1 MLLHVLEHALID
13 SLKVFV
19 LVFILYFALSFLEN
33 YISKRLSSNNKV
45 SPFFG
50 ALLGLVPQCGIS
62 VAASDLYIK
71 RKITVGT
78 LVAVFLSCSDE
89 AIFILL
95 ASEKFLTVFPLLLI
109 KLVIGFI
116 SGMMIDS
123 FILRK
128 QKLKKDNEE
137 VVSCAHHHEH
147 HHHDSKLKHN
157 FKHTLLHSVEI
168 LIYVFIVNFIF
179 GLLIELLGEAKLI
192 IFLQNNKYLAP
203 LFSSIIGVIPN
214 CASSVVLSELYIIN
228 GLSFGALLSGLLMNA
243 GLGLVYLFKKKE
255 NVKMNIN
262 VVVIMFIISL
272 KPFKLILGVTN
283 ILFCISF
290 LKRVALCNIP
300 DVKL

>member
-13 SLKVFV
+13 SLKVFI
-19 LVFILYFALSFLEN
+19 LVFVLYFALSFVEN
-33 YISKRLSSNNKV
+33 YISKKLSSNNKV

-50 ALLGLVPQCGIS
+50 SLLGLIPQCGIS

-78 LVAVFLSCSDE
+78 LVAVFLACSDE

-95 ASEKFLTVFPLLLI
+95 ASEKFLTVFPLLFI
-109 KLVIGFI
+109 KLVVGFI

-157 FKHTLLHSVEI
+157 FKHTLLHSIEI

-262 VVVIMFIISL
+262 IIIIMFIISL
-272 KPFKLILGVTN
+272 IIGYLTCLING
-283 ILFCISF
+283 F
-290 LKRVALCNIP
+290 
-300 DVKL
+300 

>member
-13 SLKVFV
+13 SLKVFI
-19 LVFILYFALSFLEN
+19 LVFILYFALSFVEN
-33 YISKRLSSNNKV
+33 YISKKLSSNNKV

-50 ALLGLVPQCGIS
+50 SLLGLIPQCGIS

-78 LVAVFLSCSDE
+78 LVAVFLACSDE

-95 ASEKFLTVFPLLLI
+95 ASEKFLTVFPLLFI
-109 KLVIGFI
+109 KLVVGFI

-157 FKHTLLHSVEI
+157 FKHTLLHSIEI

-262 VVVIMFIISL
+262 IIVIMFIISL
-272 KPFKLILGVTN
+272 IIGYLTCLING
-283 ILFCISF
+283 F
-290 LKRVALCNIP
+290 
-300 DVKL
+300 

>member
-13 SLKVFV
+13 SLKVFI
-19 LVFILYFALSFLEN
+19 LVFVLYFALSFVEN
-33 YISKRLSSNNKV
+33 YISKKLSSNNKV

-50 ALLGLVPQCGIS
+50 SLLGLIPQCGIS

-78 LVAVFLSCSDE
+78 LVAVFLACSDE

-95 ASEKFLTVFPLLLI
+95 ASEKFLTVFPLLFI
-109 KLVIGFI
+109 KLVVGFI

-157 FKHTLLHSVEI
+157 FKHTLLHSIEI

-192 IFLQNNKYLAP
+192 IFLQNNKYFAP

-255 NVKMNIN
+255 NLKMNIN
-262 VVVIMFIISL
+262 IIIIMFIISL
-272 KPFKLILGVTN
+272 IIGYLTCLING
-283 ILFCISF
+283 F
-290 LKRVALCNIP
+290 
-300 DVKL
+300 

>member
-13 SLKVFV
+13 SLKVFI
-19 LVFILYFALSFLEN
+19 LVFVLYFALSFVEN
-33 YISKRLSSNNKV
+33 YISKKLSSNNKV

-50 ALLGLVPQCGIS
+50 SLLGLIPQCGIS

-78 LVAVFLSCSDE
+78 LVAVFLACSDE

-95 ASEKFLTVFPLLLI
+95 ASEKFLTVFPLLFI
-109 KLVIGFI
+109 KLVVGFI

-157 FKHTLLHSVEI
+157 FKHTLLHSIEI

-203 LFSSIIGVIPN
+203 LFFSIIGVIPN

-262 VVVIMFIISL
+262 IIIIMFIISL
-272 KPFKLILGVTN
+272 IIGYLTCLING
-283 ILFCISF
+283 F
-290 LKRVALCNIP
+290 
-300 DVKL
+300 

>member
-13 SLKVFV
+13 SLKVFI
-19 LVFILYFALSFLEN
+19 LVFILYFALSFVEN
-33 YISKRLSSNNKV
+33 YISKKLSSNNKV

-50 ALLGLVPQCGIS
+50 SLLGLIPQCGIS

-78 LVAVFLSCSDE
+78 LVAVFLACSDE

-95 ASEKFLTVFPLLLI
+95 ASEKFLTVFPLLFI
-109 KLVIGFI
+109 KLVVGFI

-157 FKHTLLHSVEI
+157 IKHTLLHSIEI

-255 NVKMNIN
+255 NLKMNIN

-272 KPFKLILGVTN
+272 IIGYLTCLING
-283 ILFCISF
+283 F
-290 LKRVALCNIP
+290 
-300 DVKL
+300 

>member
-13 SLKVFV
+13 SLKVFI
-19 LVFILYFALSFLEN
+19 LVFILYFALSFVEN
-33 YISKRLSSNNKV
+33 YISKKLSSNNKV

-50 ALLGLVPQCGIS
+50 SLLGLIPQCGIS

-78 LVAVFLSCSDE
+78 LVAVFLACSDE

-95 ASEKFLTVFPLLLI
+95 ASEKFLTVFPLLFI
-109 KLVIGFI
+109 KLVVGFI

-157 FKHTLLHSVEI
+157 FKHTLLHSIEI

-192 IFLQNNKYLAP
+192 IFLQNNKYSAP

-262 VVVIMFIISL
+262 IIIIMFIISL
-272 KPFKLILGVTN
+272 IIGYLTCLING
-283 ILFCISF
+283 F
-290 LKRVALCNIP
+290 
-300 DVKL
+300 

>member
-13 SLKVFV
+13 SLKVFI
-19 LVFILYFALSFLEN
+19 LVFVLYFALSFVEN
-33 YISKRLSSNNKV
+33 YISKKLSSNNKV

-50 ALLGLVPQCGIS
+50 SLLGLIPQCGIS

-78 LVAVFLSCSDE
+78 LVAVFLACSDE

-95 ASEKFLTVFPLLLI
+95 ASEKFLTVFPLLFI
-109 KLVIGFI
+109 KLVVGFI

-157 FKHTLLHSVEI
+157 FKHTLLHSIEI

-192 IFLQNNKYLAP
+192 IFLQNNKYFAP

-228 GLSFGALLSGLLMNA
+228 GLSFGALLRGLLMNA

-255 NVKMNIN
+255 NLKMNIN
-262 VVVIMFIISL
+262 IIIIMFIISL
-272 KPFKLILGVTN
+272 IIGYLTCLING
-283 ILFCISF
+283 F
-290 LKRVALCNIP
+290 
-300 DVKL
+300 

>member
-13 SLKVFV
+13 SLKVFI
-19 LVFILYFALSFLEN
+19 LVFILYFALSFVEN
-33 YISKRLSSNNKV
+33 YISKKLSSNNKV

-50 ALLGLVPQCGIS
+50 SLLGLIPQCGIS

-78 LVAVFLSCSDE
+78 LVAVFLACSDE

-95 ASEKFLTVFPLLLI
+95 ASEKFLTVFPLLFI
-109 KLVIGFI
+109 KLVVGFI

-157 FKHTLLHSVEI
+157 FKHTLLHSIEI
-168 LIYVFIVNFIF
+168 LIYVFIVNYIF

-255 NVKMNIN
+255 NLKMNIN

-272 KPFKLILGVTN
+272 IIGYLTCLING
-283 ILFCISF
+283 F
-290 LKRVALCNIP
+290 
-300 DVKL
+300 

>member
-33 YISKRLSSNNKV
+33 YISKRLSLNNKV

-78 LVAVFLSCSDE
+78 LVAVFLACSDE

-128 QKLKKDNEE
+128 QKLKNDNEE

-272 KPFKLILGVTN
+272 IVGYLTCLING
-283 ILFCISF
+283 F
-290 LKRVALCNIP
+290 
-300 DVKL
+300 

>member
-13 SLKVFV
+13 SLKVFI
-19 LVFILYFALSFLEN
+19 LVFILYFALSFVEN
-33 YISKRLSSNNKV
+33 YISKKLSSNNKV

-50 ALLGLVPQCGIS
+50 SLLGLIPQCGIS

-78 LVAVFLSCSDE
+78 LVAVFLACSDE

-95 ASEKFLTVFPLLLI
+95 ASEKFLTVFPLLFI
-109 KLVIGFI
+109 KLVVGFI

-157 FKHTLLHSVEI
+157 FKHTLLHSIEI
-168 LIYVFIVNFIF
+168 LIYVFIVNYIF

-255 NVKMNIN
+255 NLKMNIN
-262 VVVIMFIISL
+262 IIIIMFIISL
-272 KPFKLILGVTN
+272 IIGYLTCLING
-283 ILFCISF
+283 F
-290 LKRVALCNIP
+290 
-300 DVKL
+300 

>member
-13 SLKVFV
+13 SLKVFI
-19 LVFILYFALSFLEN
+19 LVFILYFALSFVEN
-33 YISKRLSSNNKV
+33 YISKKLSSNNKV

-50 ALLGLVPQCGIS
+50 SLLGLIPQCGIS

-78 LVAVFLSCSDE
+78 LVAVFLACSDE

-95 ASEKFLTVFPLLLI
+95 ASEKFLTVFPLLFI
-109 KLVIGFI
+109 KLVVGFI

-157 FKHTLLHSVEI
+157 FKHTLLHSIEI

-192 IFLQNNKYLAP
+192 IFLQNNKYFAP

-255 NVKMNIN
+255 NLKMNIN

-272 KPFKLILGVTN
+272 IIGYLTCLING
-283 ILFCISF
+283 F
-290 LKRVALCNIP
+290 
-300 DVKL
+300 

>member
-13 SLKVFV
+13 SLKVFI
-19 LVFILYFALSFLEN
+19 LVFILYFALSFVEN
-33 YISKRLSSNNKV
+33 YISKKLSSNNKV
-45 SPFFG
+45 SPFCG
-50 ALLGLVPQCGIS
+50 ALLGLIPQCGIS

-78 LVAVFLSCSDE
+78 LVAVFLACSDE

-95 ASEKFLTVFPLLLI
+95 ASEKFLTVFPLLFI
-109 KLVIGFI
+109 KLVVGFI

-157 FKHTLLHSVEI
+157 FKHTLLHSIEI

-255 NVKMNIN
+255 NLKMNVNII
-262 VVVIMFIISL
+262 VIMFIISL
-272 KPFKLILGVTN
+272 IIGYLTCLING
-283 ILFCISF
+283 F
-290 LKRVALCNIP
+290 
-300 DVKL
+300 

>member
-13 SLKVFV
+13 SLKVFI
-19 LVFILYFALSFLEN
+19 LVFVLYFALSFVEN
-33 YISKRLSSNNKV
+33 YISKKLSSNNKV

-50 ALLGLVPQCGIS
+50 SLLGLIPQCGIS

-78 LVAVFLSCSDE
+78 LVAVFLACSDE

-95 ASEKFLTVFPLLLI
+95 ASEKFLTVFPLLFI
-109 KLVIGFI
+109 KLVVGFI

-157 FKHTLLHSVEI
+157 FKHTLLHSIEI

-192 IFLQNNKYLAP
+192 IFLQNNKYFAP

-262 VVVIMFIISL
+262 IIIIMFIISL
-272 KPFKLILGVTN
+272 IIGYLTCLING
-283 ILFCISF
+283 F
-290 LKRVALCNIP
+290 
-300 DVKL
+300 

>member
-13 SLKVFV
+13 SLKVFI
-19 LVFILYFALSFLEN
+19 LVFVLYFALSFVEN
-33 YISKRLSSNNKV
+33 YISKKLSSNNKV

-50 ALLGLVPQCGIS
+50 SLLGLIPQCGIS

-78 LVAVFLSCSDE
+78 LVAVFLACSDE

-95 ASEKFLTVFPLLLI
+95 ASEKFLTVFPLLFI
-109 KLVIGFI
+109 KLVVGFI

-157 FKHTLLHSVEI
+157 FKHTLLHSIEI

-262 VVVIMFIISL
+262 IIVIMFIISL
-272 KPFKLILGVTN
+272 IVGYLTCLING
-283 ILFCISF
+283 F
-290 LKRVALCNIP
+290 
-300 DVKL
+300 

>member
-13 SLKVFV
+13 SLKVFI
-19 LVFILYFALSFLEN
+19 LVFILYFALSFVEN
-33 YISKRLSSNNKV
+33 YISKKLSSNNKV

-50 ALLGLVPQCGIS
+50 SLLGLIPQCGIS

-78 LVAVFLSCSDE
+78 LVAVFLACSDE

-95 ASEKFLTVFPLLLI
+95 ASEKFLTVFPLLFI
-109 KLVIGFI
+109 KLVVGFI

-157 FKHTLLHSVEI
+157 FKHTLLHSIEI

-255 NVKMNIN
+255 NLKMNVNIII
-262 VVVIMFIISL
+262 IMFIISL
-272 KPFKLILGVTN
+272 IIGYLTCLING
-283 ILFCISF
+283 F
-290 LKRVALCNIP
+290 
-300 DVKL
+300 

>member
-13 SLKVFV
+13 SLKVFI
-19 LVFILYFALSFLEN
+19 LVFVLYFALSFVEN
-33 YISKRLSSNNKV
+33 YISKKLSSNNKV

-50 ALLGLVPQCGIS
+50 SLLGLIPQCGIS

-78 LVAVFLSCSDE
+78 LVAVFLACSDE

-95 ASEKFLTVFPLLLI
+95 ASEKFLTVFPLLFI
-109 KLVIGFI
+109 KLVVGFI

-157 FKHTLLHSVEI
+157 FKHTLLHSIEI

-255 NVKMNIN
+255 NLKMNVNIII
-262 VVVIMFIISL
+262 IMFIISL
-272 KPFKLILGVTN
+272 IIGYLTCLING
-283 ILFCISF
+283 F
-290 LKRVALCNIP
+290 
-300 DVKL
+300 

>member
-13 SLKVFV
+13 SLKVFI
-19 LVFILYFALSFLEN
+19 LVFILYFALSFVEN
-33 YISKRLSSNNKV
+33 YISKKLSSNNKV

-50 ALLGLVPQCGIS
+50 SLLGLIPQCGIS

-78 LVAVFLSCSDE
+78 LVAVFLACSDE

-95 ASEKFLTVFPLLLI
+95 ASEKFLTVFPLLFI
-109 KLVIGFI
+109 KLVVGFI

-128 QKLKKDNEE
+128 QKLKKNNEE

-157 FKHTLLHSVEI
+157 FKHTLLHSIEI

-255 NVKMNIN
+255 NLKMNIN
-262 VVVIMFIISL
+262 IIIIMFIISL
-272 KPFKLILGVTN
+272 IIGYLTCLING
-283 ILFCISF
+283 F
-290 LKRVALCNIP
+290 
-300 DVKL
+300 